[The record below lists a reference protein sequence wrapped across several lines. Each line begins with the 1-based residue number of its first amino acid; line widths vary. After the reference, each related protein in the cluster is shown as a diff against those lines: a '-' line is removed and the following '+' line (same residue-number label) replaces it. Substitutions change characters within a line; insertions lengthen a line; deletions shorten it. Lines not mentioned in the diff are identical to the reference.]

1 MNYFHNKS
9 TDLIPNVDPQTWL
22 EKIIQFPIV
31 RMIIVLFLLYTGW
44 LIFGFIRLQIN
55 ISFDET
61 SALYLGYLLDV
72 CLIATLFFIYR
83 IYTQTVE
90 NRKAYEFS
98 FNKWLPELGAGAL
111 VAFSAISVYV
121 LINWALG
128 YYKIAEFNSFGNVVF
143 VLFDQ
148 LKVGFIEEL
157 LFRLI
162 IFKLSE
168 ELFGSWA
175 ALAIQGIVFGVAHM
189 GNPNAT
195 IFTTLALIG
204 AFTFFFGAGYMIT
217 RRIWFIFGFHWS
229 WNFFQSGIW
238 GMHNSGKIQP
248 SLITPIIDGPVWI
261 TGGEWGAELS
271 LISILILFIVG
282 IYFVK
287 LAKNNNQF
295 INSHWR
301 SQN

>member
-9 TDLIPNVDPQTWL
+9 TDLFPNVDPQTGL
-22 EKIIQFPIV
+22 EKVIQFPLV
-31 RMIIVLFLLYTGW
+31 RMIIVLFLLYPAT
-44 LIFGFIRLQIN
+44 LIVNLIRLQIN
-55 ISFDET
+55 ISLDET
-61 SALYLGYLLDV
+61 SALYLGYLLNV
-72 CLIATLFFIYR
+72 CLIVALFFIYR
-83 IYTQTVE
+83 IYTETVE
-90 NRKAYEFS
+90 NRKAQEFS
-98 FNKWLPELGAGAL
+98 LNKWLPELGAGAL
-111 VAFSAISVYV
+111 VAFSAISVYL

-143 VLFDQ
+143 MFFDQ

-162 IFKLSE
+162 IFKLTE
-168 ELFGSWA
+168 ELFGSWT
-175 ALAIQGIVFGVAHM
+175 ALVIQGVIFGLAHA

-238 GMHNSGKIQP
+238 GMHNSGKTQP
-248 SLITPIIDGPVWI
+248 SLITPHIDGPVWI

-282 IYFVK
+282 LYFVK
-287 LAKNNNQF
+287 LALEKNQF
-295 INSHWR
+295 INPLWR
-301 SQN
+301 RKI